1 MYETKTWEEATKLK
15 KSEKIRI
22 TLYILNAILD
32 ILTGIIGKNIAWVI
46 CGILWI
52 VIVMTE
58 VCYLK
63 MKKGNEEIITLQ
75 ENHTELQA
83 IIIDALLNE
92 SSVEVDISKIKIP
105 KNFSKPNQKKM
116 QRKYWRIWGRILI
129 LYVGFLITCFWRNIF
144 ATVWNFVKSLSASRF
159 LLITALQER
168 KSCLSKICMGKI

>member
-1 MYETKTWEEATKLK
+1 MYEMRTWKEATKLK
-15 KSEKIRI
+15 KTEKIRI
-22 TLYILNAILD
+22 SLYILNAILD
-32 ILTGIIGKNIAWVI
+32 TLVGIVGNNIAWVI

-63 MKKGNEEIITLQ
+63 IKKGNEEIITLQ
-75 ENHTELQA
+75 EKRTELQA

-116 QRKYWRIWGRILI
+116 QRKIEYYKKNHKFESQMIIDTDYNLI
-129 LYVGFLITCFWRNIF
+129 DGYTSYLIAKNYNKGSVI
-144 ATVWNFVKSLSASRF
+144 VKLKKKVN
-159 LLITALQER
+159 LNNEN
-168 KSCLSKICMGKI
+168 KDN